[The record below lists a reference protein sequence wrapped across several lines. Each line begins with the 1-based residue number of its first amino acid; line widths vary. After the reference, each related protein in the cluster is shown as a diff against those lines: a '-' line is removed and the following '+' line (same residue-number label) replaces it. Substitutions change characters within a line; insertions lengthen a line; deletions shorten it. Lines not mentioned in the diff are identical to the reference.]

1 MSVYAR
7 NNKDVGKTSLDDVRL
22 HPAAPIVLPRVRLM
36 ACLGTEGG
44 RRR

>member
-7 NNKDVGKTSLDDVRL
+7 NNKDVGKTSLDDVRF
-22 HPAAPIVLPRVRLM
+22 HPLPSCFLCVRLT
-36 ACLGTEGG
+36 ACLGAEGG

>member
-7 NNKDVGKTSLDDVRL
+7 NNKDVGKTSLDDVRFR
-22 HPAAPIVLPRVRLM
+22 PAAASCFFCVRLM